1 MLLQMI
7 LRSDALP
14 VMLQLLRNQGL
25 NVPVGS
31 AQFITALRQ
40 NPEPWHEAP
49 PNTIDSIASGVDADS
64 DSESD
69 SDTTEGH
76 SGRYRTSG
84 PFKAPQ
90 RPASPAAAAAAAA
103 SGGRAVGPELVLE
116 QAAGLACMLCHN
128 ADNHF
133 LLVNQG
139 IVPLLVMQ
147 LQPGG

>member
-1 MLLQMI
+1 MI

-31 AQFITALRQ
+31 AQFITAQRQ

-49 PNTIDSIASGVDADS
+49 PNTIDSLASGADADS
-64 DSESD
+64 DSDSD
-69 SDTTEGH
+69 SESESEGH

-90 RPASPAAAAAAAA
+90 RPASPAAAAAAGAA

-128 ADNHF
+128 ANNHF

-147 LQPGG
+147 LQQGG